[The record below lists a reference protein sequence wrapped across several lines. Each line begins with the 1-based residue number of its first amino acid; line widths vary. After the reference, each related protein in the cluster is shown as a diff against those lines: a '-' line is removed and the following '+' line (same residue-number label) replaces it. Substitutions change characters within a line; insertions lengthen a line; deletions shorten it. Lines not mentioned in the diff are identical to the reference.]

1 MRKIVFGILLLSS
14 IYTRCN
20 AQEAQEKKYKIGL
33 GTSLFNLNES
43 FTNVFFLNN
52 SSPIYV
58 GVKFKEKYRIES
70 IINLT
75 LTESDD
81 FGLLSS
87 RGSIALSFD
96 WLKPLYEKTS
106 IYYGPKIG
114 FNSNETQLVNIHV
127 GGEYNFYKNWSL
139 STEIGL
145 NYIKEFTQY
154 VQTTSSIILRFYF

>member
-1 MRKIVFGILLLSS
+1 MKKLLL
-14 IYTRCN
+14 YTYLMLSCSYFF
-20 AQEAQEKKYKIGL
+20 AQEKKWKVDL

-58 GVKFKEKYRIES
+58 GVKYKDAFRVES

-75 LTESDD
+75 LASTDN
-81 FGLLSS
+81 FGILSS
-87 RGSIALSFD
+87 RGSIAFSAD
-96 WLKPLYEKTS
+96 WFHPLAKKMA

-114 FNSNETQLVNIHV
+114 FNSNETKLVNAHIA
-127 GGEYNFYKNWSL
+127 GEYQFYKNFSI

-145 NYIKEFTQY
+145 NYIMEYTEY
-154 VQTTSSIILRFYF
+154 LQTTSSIILRFYF